1 MTILKK
7 ESRKILRFQLENF
20 LRIKQSKITKYL
32 DDIFPKERR
41 IRSLI
46 GGLETSLGK
55 TFWEPISKTLAE
67 INGFK
72 IIREKILVPTPFPE
86 VLQNEL
92 EKLVS
97 ERENK
102 PNNRRVSTEE
112 CIDRLTN
119 AAAKTNPQ
127 DIAGYIY
134 KSPPPGT
141 GVDIHLSKDGIEY
154 LFDIKTAQPN
164 LADFQKFNKQMLQWY
179 AYRLAKWYAYRLAK
193 DPNAKLK
200 ARIAIP
206 FNPFSKSWYE
216 KQKGKLSSSP
226 LDIAQDIWVENEF
239 LDFCSGTENTFEQLK
254 ALFVELGQENFAA
267 EFSDIFYQN

>member
-1 MTILKK
+1 MDDYLKEKIK
-7 ESRKILRFQLENF
+7 ENLKISIRKFFNNKAVKNYQV
-20 LRIKQSKITKYL
+20 L

-46 GGLETSLGK
+46 GGLETSLGT

-72 IIREKILVPTPFPE
+72 IIKEKILVPTPFPQ

-92 EKLVS
+92 DKLVS

-127 DIAGYIY
+127 DIAAYIY
-134 KSPPPGT
+134 KSPPSGT

-179 AYRLAKWYAYRLAK
+179 AYRLAK
-193 DPNAKLK
+193 DTNAKLK

-239 LDFCSGTENTFEQLK
+239 WDFCSGTENTFEQLK
-254 ALFVELGQENFAA
+254 ALFVELGHENFAA
-267 EFSDIFYQN
+267 EFNDMFYQN